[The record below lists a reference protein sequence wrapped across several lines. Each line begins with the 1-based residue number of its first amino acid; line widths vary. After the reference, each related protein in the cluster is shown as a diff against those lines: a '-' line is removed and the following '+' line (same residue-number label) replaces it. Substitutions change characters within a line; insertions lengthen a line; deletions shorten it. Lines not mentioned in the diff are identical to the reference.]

1 MQQSICSTMEPTLY
15 STIKELVVFMVRLV
29 LFASVILLAN
39 LNSDLLQQST
49 IINELLV
56 WFYGFL

>member
-1 MQQSICSTMEPTLY
+1 MEPTLY